1 MQKIVLS
8 LLFLLTSTAFAQS
21 AQQQLKTKIQAIRS
35 YSASFTQTIKVKNRP
50 LIQSSG
56 QMAMVRP
63 GHFRWQTNAP
73 NQQLL
78 LADGQHFSIYDADL
92 EQVTIRR
99 QKQGVGGIAG
109 LFLNHYNDASMR
121 QFLINMSVKRSFVVF
136 DLRSK
141 SKKNTFQQVKLYFN
155 GELLTGMDL
164 LDQLGQWTKIRLSH
178 VKMNTA
184 LATNLFQLKIPHGVD
199 VIRQ

>member
-1 MQKIVLS
+1 MKKIG
-8 LLFLLTSTAFAQS
+8 LLILLIFTSTAFSQT
-21 AQQQLKTKIQAIRS
+21 AQQELKTRIQAIRS
-35 YSASFTQTIKVKNRP
+35 YSAAFTQTVKVKNRP

-56 QMAMVRP
+56 NMAMVRP
-63 GHFRWQTNAP
+63 GHFRWQTNTP

-78 LADGQHFSIYDADL
+78 LADGQHFSVYDADL

-99 QKQGVGGIAG
+99 QKRGVGGIAG
-109 LFLNHYNDASMR
+109 LFLNNYNDASMQ
-121 QFLINMSVKRSFVVF
+121 QFSVNKVVKGSSMVF

-155 GELLTGMDL
+155 GARLTGIDL
-164 LDQLGQWTKIRLSH
+164 LDQLGQWTQIRLSH

-184 LATNLFQLKIPHGVD
+184 LSANLFQLKVPHGVD